1 MYDTVASI
9 SCIIAADCS
18 RGTLCKEA
26 PFSDSDI
33 MILGKKVCQQH
44 WNWSYTQ
51 TSCRPII
58 WLPSSCYF
66 RERLTSL
73 FIARAHKKLN
83 ISYFIEHLGVQ
94 LFYTSLT
101 LNVSLYCIMS
111 TVSLYDLHY
120 EY

>member
-66 RERLTSL
+66 REHLTGL
-73 FIARAHKKLN
+73 FIAREHKKLN

-94 LFYTSLT
+94 LFS
-101 LNVSLYCIMS
+101 NILYVINLECFI
-111 TVSLYDLHY
+111 VLHA
-120 EY
+120 